1 MTAPLVSVITP
12 SYNQAEFLED
22 TIRSVRHQSYPAVE
36 HVVVD
41 GESDDGTLDVLRAH
55 DEELDWVSEPDEGQ
69 ADAINKCFDRATGDI
84 VGWLNSDD
92 VYFDTGVLERVV
104 RYFEAYDA
112 DVIYGDV
119 GVIDGNSD
127 VLKLFVVPEFDYG
140 RLLRGCFI
148 EQPALFF
155 RDHVLRE
162 HRLDTNLDIV
172 MDYEFWLRLAR
183 EFEFRHVPDVL
194 AGDRN
199 HSKRKILDRR
209 EELTREAMAVR
220 RKYGATFG
228 QDQRFAR
235 ARDVVASSVPRGFV
249 MAERTY
255 RLHRN
260 PPKLAFD
267 GELLPLRV
275 MLGNLLQANRN
286 PDRSGPF
293 SSVPIP

>member
-1 MTAPLVSVITP
+1 MAAPLVSVVTP
-12 SYNQAEFLED
+12 SYNQAEFIED
-22 TIRSVRHQSYPAVE
+22 TIRSVRRQSHPAVE

-41 GESDDGTLDVLRAH
+41 GESDDGTLDILRAY
-55 DEELDWVSEPDEGQ
+55 DEHLDWVSEPDEGQ
-69 ADAINKCFDRATGDI
+69 SDAINKGFDRATGEI

-104 RYFEAYDA
+104 RYFEKYDA

-119 GVIDGNSD
+119 GVIDENSD
-127 VLKLFVVPEFDYG
+127 ALKLFVVPDFDYEH
-140 RLLRGCFI
+140 LLRRCFI

-155 RDHVLRE
+155 RDHVLAE

-183 EFEFRHVPDVL
+183 EFDFRHVPDVL

-209 EELTREAMAVR
+209 DELQREGRAVR

-228 QDQRFAR
+228 REYRIAR
-235 ARDVVASSVPRGFV
+235 TRDVLTSSIPRGFV
-249 MAERTY
+249 MAERTC

-260 PPKLAFD
+260 PPELAFD
-267 GELLPLRV
+267 GELLPLQV

-286 PDRSGPF
+286 PNRSGPL

>member
-1 MTAPLVSVITP
+1 MADPLVSVVTP
-12 SYNQAEFLED
+12 SYNQAEFIED
-22 TIRSVRHQSYPAVE
+22 TIRSVRRQSHPAIE

-41 GESDDGTLDVLRAH
+41 GESDDGTLDVLRAY
-55 DEELDWVSEPDEGQ
+55 DEDLDWISEPDEGQ
-69 ADAINKCFDRATGDI
+69 SDAINKGFDRATGDI
-84 VGWLNSDD
+84 IGWLNSDD
-92 VYFDTGVLERVV
+92 VYFDTGVIERVV
-104 RYFEAYDA
+104 RYFEEYDA

-119 GVIDGNSD
+119 AVVNGDSN
-127 VLKLFVVPEFDYG
+127 VLKLFVVPDFDYE

-155 RDHVLRE
+155 RDHVLAE
-162 HRLDTNLDIV
+162 HRLDANLDLV

-183 EFEFRHVPDVL
+183 EFDFRHVSDVL

-209 EELTREAMAVR
+209 VELQHEAKAIR

-228 QDQRFAR
+228 RKYR
-235 ARDVVASSVPRGFV
+235 IVRTHDVLTSSIPRGFV

-260 PPKLAFD
+260 PPELAFD
-267 GELLPLRV
+267 GELLPLQV